1 MSSTDTLEQPRP
13 FDRLPNEL
21 LTKILLYLAPP
32 TISIEFDSDLDEKNP
47 LFNVRLVSKQL
58 HAVCAPILHRDL
70 EIGALADSMSD
81 LNQLVSKVQA
91 SPERRAACRKLEVA
105 RCPMDGGRISL
116 RRWAQLLPNVERLRV
131 CWRVDEVN
139 FDHIA
144 KFTSASLFFCRMST
158 SLKAS

>member
-1 MSSTDTLEQPRP
+1 MSGTDTLEQPRP

-21 LTKILLYLAPP
+21 LTKILLNLAPP

-70 EIGALADSMSD
+70 QINAFAESKSEV
-81 LNQLVSKVQA
+81 NQLVSKVQA
-91 SPERRAACRKLEVA
+91 SPERRAACRKLKVA

-131 CWRVDEVN
+131 SWGVDEVN
-139 FDHIA
+139 FNHIA
-144 KFTSASLFFCRMST
+144 KFNSASSFS
-158 SLKAS
+158 